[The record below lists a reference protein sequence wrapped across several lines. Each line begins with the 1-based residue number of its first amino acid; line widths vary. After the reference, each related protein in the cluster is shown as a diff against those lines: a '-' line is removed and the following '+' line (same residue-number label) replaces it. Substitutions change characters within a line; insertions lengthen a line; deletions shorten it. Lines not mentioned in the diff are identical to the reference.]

1 MLAYRQRCTCILAL
15 FKVNLWLPVQ
25 MLLYACDES
34 IWQHRFPF
42 CNHVHFFSL
51 SFYLTEKDTSSF
63 GRATTDLTVHA
74 ISAFELDYH
83 PPPHPVWAKDWQ
95 AQPTPNTHPSPNLGK
110 STWTGALQA
119 TIPAVPPP
127 LQQASPSPTP
137 MESHCC
143 AAKIPVVRV
152 FLTLAGPRQ
161 THGNKCRIDRNRV
174 RSSFLHTC
182 HFQEPSCRLKASVF

>member
-1 MLAYRQRCTCILAL
+1 MNQYDSTGSPFAITCI
-15 FKVNLWLPVQ
+15 
-25 MLLYACDES
+25 
-34 IWQHRFPF
+34 
-42 CNHVHFFSL
+42 FSL
-51 SFYLTEKDTSSF
+51 FLSTSQKKTRRRSAVPRLTLLSMPSVPLSWI
-63 GRATTDLTVHA
+63 TTH
-74 ISAFELDYH
+74 H
-83 PPPHPVWAKDWQ
+83 
-95 AQPTPNTHPSPNLGK
+95 PTPCERRTDRHSPPQTPTHPSPNLGK